1 VKVTIAAA
9 ALLALAAGR
18 TGTASP
24 SEDKPAYT
32 VVRTRAAKAALLGD
46 NEHLWRPAMR
56 VTWGEAPYATAFRAL
71 WAEGGLAVRFDA
83 DDPQPWSTL
92 TERDASLWKEEVVE
106 VFIALDDSG
115 TEYAEVEINPKGV
128 VCDVLMHHGYPNW
141 DGDLKWNF
149 AGLDSA
155 VYTRRDKDK
164 TIGWT
169 AVAWLPW
176 EGFRSLAPAK
186 TVAVPPKP
194 GDHWKLNVFRIKRPN
209 GPKEPERDAVLAA
222 WSPTG
227 APSFHVPAAFRDLVF
242 APK

>member
-1 VKVTIAAA
+1 VKVTIAA
-9 ALLALAAGR
+9 ALLALAAGSA
-18 TGTASP
+18 GPASP
-24 SEDKPAYT
+24 AEDKPAYT
-32 VVRTRAAKAALLGD
+32 AARTRATKAALLAQGD
-46 NEHLWRPAMR
+46 DPWRTAAR

-71 WAEGGLAVRFDA
+71 WADGGLAVRFDA

-106 VFIALDDSG
+106 VFIALDASG
-115 TEYAEVEINPKGV
+115 AEYAEVEINPTNV
-128 VCDVLMHHGYPNW
+128 VCDVLMHHGYPHW
-141 DGDLKWNF
+141 DGDLKWNC
-149 AGLDSA
+149 AGLESA
-155 VYTRRDKDK
+155 VHPRRDKDK

-176 EGFRSLAPAK
+176 EGFRSLPPAK
-186 TVAVPPKP
+186 TVAVPPKA
-194 GDHWKLNVFRIKRPN
+194 GDRWKLNVFRIKRPN
-209 GPKEPERDAVLAA
+209 GPKDPERDAVLTA